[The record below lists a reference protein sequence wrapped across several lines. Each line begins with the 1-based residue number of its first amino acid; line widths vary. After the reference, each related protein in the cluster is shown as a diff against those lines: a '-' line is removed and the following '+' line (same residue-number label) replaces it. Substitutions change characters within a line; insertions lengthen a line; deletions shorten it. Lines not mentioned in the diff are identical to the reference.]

1 MVDKW
6 ACLCASRLTSRDRWQ
21 AGLGPH
27 ALCQPLGSAIAGS
40 LLTDM
45 QVGPCMMASSQTGKW
60 GQKSNTCSTAHL
72 LQQGTLGVICTKIPS
87 APRLYPTRRSTFP
100 NALVRV
106 VQRSR
111 TNGMYI
117 NRKRLI
123 IWTWLTQ
130 LQRLANPKI
139 CSVSPRTE
147 DPGEPMVQF
156 PFKSK
161 SLRTRRADVSGLA
174 WRLTGSRLRKSQCS
188 NVWFWIW
195 SQEMFPLTRRRV
207 RLFVL
212 VRPSTDWMRPP
223 TLERAICFTQS
234 TPSNVHLI

>member
-1 MVDKW
+1 MVLVVVQQESQTIVDKW
-6 ACLCASRLTSRDRWQ
+6 ACLCAGRLTSRDRWP

-27 ALCQPLGSAIAGS
+27 ALCQPLDP

-45 QVGPCMMASSQTGKW
+45 QVGPCMMAPSQMGKW
-60 GQKSNTCSTAHL
+60 GQKSNTCSTPAHL
-72 LQQGTLGVICTKIPS
+72 LQQGMLGVICTKIPS

-117 NRKRLI
+117 NRKRFI

-130 LQRLANPKI
+130 LQKLASPKI
-139 CSVSPRTE
+139 CSVSQHTE
-147 DPGEPMVQF
+147 DPGEPMVRF
-156 PFKSK
+156 PFKSE

-174 WRLTGSRLRKSQCS
+174 
-188 NVWFWIW
+188 
-195 SQEMFPLTRRRV
+195 
-207 RLFVL
+207 
-212 VRPSTDWMRPP
+212 
-223 TLERAICFTQS
+223 
-234 TPSNVHLI
+234 